1 MRQYYVY
8 IMSNRTHVLYI
19 GVTNDLD
26 HRVGQHQQGANPGFT
41 QRYHLKRLV
50 YFESYDKIADAISRE
65 KQLKGW
71 RRSKKIA
78 LIESLNPR
86 WSDRSREWFPW
97 MTDSGA
103 SIGPSSTP
111 DKKASSVEPST
122 KCHPERSNSVRE
134 ANGIVRSE

>member
-19 GVTNDLD
+19 GVTNDID
-26 HRVGQHQQGANPGFT
+26 RRVAQHQEGVNPGFA

-50 YFESYDKIADAISRE
+50 YFESYDKIADAIARE

-71 RRSKKIA
+71 RRARKIA

-86 WSDRSREWFPW
+86 WSDL
-97 MTDSGA
+97 A
-103 SIGPSSTP
+103 SLRGGPSTRAALAQ
-111 DKKASSVEPST
+111 DDIKKTMRGHSY
-122 KCHPERSNSVRE
+122 
-134 ANGIVRSE
+134 